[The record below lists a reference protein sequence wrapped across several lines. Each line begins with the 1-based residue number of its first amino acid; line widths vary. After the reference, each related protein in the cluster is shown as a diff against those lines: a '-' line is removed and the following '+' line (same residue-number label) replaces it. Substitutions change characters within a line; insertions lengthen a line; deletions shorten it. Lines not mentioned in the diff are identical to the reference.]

1 MPKIYQGISTLTK
14 NMGSNP
20 TPTPIKGKEILYA
33 RVLDIILDDTHPKF
47 TEYGEWNSIGTVFFD
62 SVQFPFAVDTNNIA
76 TPLFSNYKFYPLI
89 NELVPIIFLAAWDSQ
104 TNTSLTTAY
113 YLPPINVWNS
123 QHHNAVPDSTKQP
136 KDNTSSDYE
145 NAIDGSSR
153 DIRRVNDDSTD
164 INLGPGFNEQIN
176 THPLKPFS
184 GDNLLE
190 GRWGNSIRLGSYINN
205 STNNPNII
213 IRNGQPNNI
222 SSDSWVPITEDIN
235 KDQSSIYLT
244 SNQKINIEVSSKN
257 YNSYT
262 EQPISPKE
270 YDKNQIILNSGRLL
284 FNTIDNDIL
293 FSSKKSINLNSVNSI
308 NIDTKDFIINSNQIY
323 LGDKTATE
331 PILKGNITITQLSA
345 LIDTL
350 IQFFTIYGNEPP
362 NAKVGSTPLAGTS
375 IVGSL
380 NTIKSTLETQSKSK
394 YNFTI

>member
-1 MPKIYQGISTLTK
+1 M
-14 NMGSNP
+14 
-20 TPTPIKGKEILYA
+20 
-33 RVLDIILDDTHPKF
+33 
-47 TEYGEWNSIGTVFFD
+47 
-62 SVQFPFAVDTNNIA
+62 
-76 TPLFSNYKFYPLI
+76 
-89 NELVPIIFLAAWDSQ
+89 
-104 TNTSLTTAY
+104 
-113 YLPPINVWNS
+113 
-123 QHHNAVPDSTKQP
+123 
-136 KDNTSSDYE
+136 
-145 NAIDGSSR
+145 
-153 DIRRVNDDSTD
+153 
-164 INLGPGFNEQIN
+164 
-176 THPLKPFS
+176 
-184 GDNLLE
+184 
-190 GRWGNSIRLGSYINN
+190 
-205 STNNPNII
+205 
-213 IRNGQPNNI
+213 
-222 SSDSWVPITEDIN
+222 PITEDIN

-293 FSSKKSINLNSVNSI
+293 FSSKKSINFNSVNSI
-308 NIDTKDFIINSNQIY
+308 NIDTKDFIISSNQIY